1 MHQDFNEEERE
12 LDGATL
18 RKIDIIRTTL
28 NEIIAEMGA
37 PIDPKA
43 IGLLEM
49 AVDMLE
55 EQVIMDKTYEYP
67 DCPNCIHDER
77 EEVHESPPE
86 KPNSQMLFFKNKGP
100 SANDLRDMFDTS
112 WMDNDTP

>member
-1 MHQDFNEEERE
+1 MHQDFNEEERQ
-12 LDGATL
+12 LDEVTL

-28 NEIIAEMGA
+28 NGLISEMGM

-55 EQVIMDKTYEYP
+55 EQVVMDKVYDYP
-67 DCPNCIHDER
+67 DCPNCIHEAP
-77 EEVHESPPE
+77 EEEAKE
-86 KPNSQMLFFKNKGP
+86 KPNSQMLFFKNKKGP
-100 SANDLRDMFDTS
+100 SPDDLRSMFDTS
-112 WMDNDTP
+112 WMDNDTS